1 MQGSVRDTDEY
12 HKLHL
17 QGIVGHSGEDTQVC
31 GDLNETV
38 CRGRV
43 GGVGVIF

>member
-12 HKLHL
+12 HNLHL

-38 CRGRV
+38 CRGPV